1 MHDASGQLYSGTR
14 KFSREICTL
23 VSEIIITVHANRSA
37 LFFVSMCALMAAS

>member
-23 VSEIIITVHANRSA
+23 VSEIIITVHENRSD
-37 LFFVSMCALMAAS
+37 LFFVSM